1 MQNIFILLLFFWS
14 STGTQASEPVSIKLS
29 INPVIYEHLGTICR
43 VTIKNTANIDFE
55 YQDFVKYEL
64 YQNDKLIGRSPD
76 RFYSGP
82 RISKVKRIIKAN
94 EAITYFSMIDF
105 EVGNESNLEEFDSYF
120 KNQLQFFTFSLVK
133 GNYSVRTFLVEKGS
147 KKVYYSNMVKFDI
160 IEHPDQNERK
170 VLKKLKLLQDKYTS
184 GITRTRKYNDDILGA
199 IYTLWLE
206 NKSSVHLNT
215 IGLDYLT
222 TYELIDNMKKMNMI
236 FEITGNAF
244 NLNPYFTDII
254 IRNIKVESNYPLQSE
269 YNKKIL
275 ERAQHFVVYLNTGTH
290 KHLNDSKLYKYI
302 LKMKLLA
309 E

>member
-1 MQNIFILLLFFWS
+1 MQNIFILFLFFVS

-43 VTIKNTANIDFE
+43 VTIKNPSNIDFE

-82 RISKVKRIIKAN
+82 SINKVKRIIKAN
-94 EAITYFSMIDF
+94 ETITYFSMIDF
-105 EVGNESNLEEFDSYF
+105 EVGNKSNLEEFDSYF
-120 KNQLQFFTFSLVK
+120 KNQLQLFSFSLVK
-133 GNYSVRTFLVEKGS
+133 GNYSVRIFLIEKGS
-147 KKVYYSNMVKFDI
+147 KKVYYSNVVKFDI
-160 IEHPDQNERK
+160 IEHPDKNERK
-170 VLKKLKLLQDKYTS
+170 VLKRLKFLQGKYTS

-199 IYTLWLE
+199 VYSLWLE
-206 NKSSVHLNT
+206 NKSSLYLNT

-222 TYELIDNMKKMNMI
+222 TYEFIDNERKMEMI
-236 FEITGNAF
+236 FEIANNAF
-244 NLNPYFTDII
+244 NINPFFMDTI
-254 IRNIKVESNYPLQSE
+254 IRNIKVKSDYPLQVE

-275 ERAQHFVVYLNTGTH
+275 ERGQHFVVYLNTGTY

-302 LKMKLLA
+302 LKMKILA